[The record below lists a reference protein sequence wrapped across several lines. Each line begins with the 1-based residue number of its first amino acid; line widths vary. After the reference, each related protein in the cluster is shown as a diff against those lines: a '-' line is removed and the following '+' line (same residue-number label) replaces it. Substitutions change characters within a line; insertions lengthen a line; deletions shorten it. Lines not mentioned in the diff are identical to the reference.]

1 MISFSTCWNSGRHKD
16 GAEMIQEIL
25 DLGFD
30 TVELGHGIRLFL
42 VEGILKMVEA
52 GKVKISSLHN
62 FCPLP
67 PEIPHASPDCY
78 QISAERPGERDRA
91 IRHTIKTIDFAKRL
105 GTDRVVMH
113 LGGVEIGDYTG
124 KLVRMAEVGMHMSK
138 AYLQT
143 KLEAV
148 KRRESLQDAAFRRSM
163 DSLKIIYR
171 YAHMSGVRLG
181 IESRHSFEEIPS
193 EREMLVVLDQFDAPT
208 AGYWHDF
215 GHVQVKHN
223 LGFLDHVEWMQKVAP
238 RLIGCHLHDTKW
250 PGRDHMAPFDGAVE
264 YDRLMPMIPQ
274 DMLFVFEMSP
284 RRTKEEITTSFAKWK
299 ERFPHTV

>member
-1 MISFSTCWNSGRHKD
+1 MISFSTCWNSGRHTD

-30 TVELGHGIRLFL
+30 TVELGHGIRLSL
-42 VEGILKMVEA
+42 VEGILKMFDA

-67 PEIPHASPDCY
+67 PEIPRASPDCY
-78 QISAERPGERDRA
+78 QISSSRPGERDRA
-91 IRHTIKTIDFAKRL
+91 IRHSFKTIDFAKRL
-105 GTDRVVMH
+105 GVDRVVMH
-113 LGGVEIGDYTG
+113 LGGVSIGDYTG

-138 AYLQT
+138 AFVQT
-143 KLEAV
+143 KQEGVKKREAQQV
-148 KRRESLQDAAFRRSM
+148 AAFNRSM
-163 DSLKIIYR
+163 ESMKFIYK
-171 YAHMSGVRLG
+171 YAAENDVKLG
-181 IESRHSFEEIPS
+181 FESRHSFEEIPS
-193 EREMLVVLDQFDAPT
+193 EREMMLALDHFDAPT

-223 LGFLDHVEWMQKVAP
+223 LGFLDHADWLQKVAP

-250 PGRDHMAPFDGAVE
+250 PGRDHMAPFDGDIE
-264 YDRLMPMIPQ
+264 YDKLMPMVPK

-284 RRTKEEITTSFAKWK
+284 RRTKEEITIAHGKWK
-299 ERFPHTV
+299 ERFAEWV